1 MNKII
6 ENRGD
11 VSFAYAGITDS
22 IHIITA
28 EKTFSFNGL
37 CDILIDFKDSDR
49 CAIIPLNN
57 KIGTA
62 KNMPIAQMIKTA
74 ICTKIFLPFKQW
86 TGVGLVLPVSPRCLL
101 LICPFRMSVITGSPV
116 PQSKSVSS
124 VFCPICALSI
134 SKRLLKNSCSSCID
148 FTSLHRI
155 LSFFLSIPE
164 KNFGCKKE
172 YKKQEMDAYHSVP
185 FLAEGEITPFLHQP
199 KQYQESDPHSN
210 RGA

>member
-86 TGVGLVLPVSPRCLL
+86 TGVVCIASVTKMPVANMPIPNVGDNWFACAAIKEREFSVLSHMR
-101 LICPFRMSVITGSPV
+101 IEHI
-116 PQSKSVSS
+116 
-124 VFCPICALSI
+124 
-134 SKRLLKNSCSSCID
+134 KRLLKNSCSSCID

-155 LSFFLSIPE
+155 LSFFFLVYQ
-164 KNFGCKKE
+164 KK
-172 YKKQEMDAYHSVP
+172 KFWLQERV
-185 FLAEGEITPFLHQP
+185 
-199 KQYQESDPHSN
+199 
-210 RGA
+210 

>member
-86 TGVGLVLPVSPRCLL
+86 TGAVCIASVTKMPVANMPIPNVGDNWFACAAIKEREFSVLSHMRIEHIKKAVEEFVFVLYRFHELTPY
-101 LICPFRMSVITGSPV
+101 PF
-116 PQSKSVSS
+116 
-124 VFCPICALSI
+124 
-134 SKRLLKNSCSSCID
+134 
-148 FTSLHRI
+148 
-155 LSFFLSIPE
+155 FFS
-164 KNFGCKKE
+164 
-172 YKKQEMDAYHSVP
+172 
-185 FLAEGEITPFLHQP
+185 
-199 KQYQESDPHSN
+199 
-210 RGA
+210 